1 MPDVEL
7 IYYVAQSRDGFIAGP
22 DGELDWLH
30 AVESTGE
37 DYGYTE
43 FLAGIDGLV
52 MGRVTCEVA
61 RSFGPWPYGE
71 RPAWVLTRQAA
82 FDRSGLPGAVQV
94 GAFAPPDVLNAAA
107 SMKLRRL
114 WLVGGGELAARFA
127 AQGLL
132 DELVL
137 STLPCRLGQGIGLFG
152 DSPQMLEHFV
162 PEGAPHAWP
171 NGLTQQRYRARR

>member
-1 MPDVEL
+1 MRDVEL
-7 IYYVAQSRDGFIAGP
+7 ICYVAQSCDGFIAGP
-22 DGELDWLH
+22 NGELDWLH
-30 AVESTGE
+30 AVESPGE
-37 DYGYTE
+37 DCGCAE
-43 FLAGIDGLV
+43 FLSGIDGLV

-82 FDRSGLPGAVQV
+82 LARRGLPGVVQV
-94 GAFAPPDVLNAAA
+94 GAFTPPDVLNTAA

-114 WLVGGGELAARFA
+114 WLVGGGELAAQFA
-127 AQGLL
+127 AQNLL

-137 STLPCRLGQGIGLFG
+137 STVPCRLGKGIGLFG
-152 DSPQMLEHFV
+152 ASPQVLDGFV
-162 PEGAPHAWP
+162 PEAAPRAWP

>member
-1 MPDVEL
+1 MPEVEL

-22 DGELDWLH
+22 NGELDWLH
-30 AVESTGE
+30 AVESPGE
-37 DYGYTE
+37 DYGYAG

-61 RSFGPWPYGE
+61 RSFGPWPYAE
-71 RPAWVLTRQAA
+71 RPAWVLTRRVA
-82 FDRSGLPGAVQV
+82 FDRGGLPDVVQV
-94 GAFAPPDVLNAAA
+94 GAFTPHHVLNAAA

-114 WLVGGGELAARFA
+114 WLVGGGELAAQFA

-137 STLPCRLGQGIGLFG
+137 STVPCRLGQGIGLFG
-152 DSPQMLEHFV
+152 DSPQMLGHFV
-162 PEGAPHAWP
+162 PGGAPRVWP

>member
-1 MPDVEL
+1 MREVEL
-7 IYYVAQSRDGFIAGP
+7 SYYVAQSRDGFIAGP
-22 DGELDWLH
+22 NGELDWLH
-30 AVESTGE
+30 AVESPGE
-37 DYGYTE
+37 DYGYAA
-43 FLAGIDGLV
+43 FLAGIDALV
-52 MGRVTCEVA
+52 MGRVTCQVA

-82 FDRSGLPGAVQV
+82 FDCCGLPDVVQV
-94 GAFAPPDVLNAAA
+94 GAFTPHDVVNAAA

-114 WLVGGGELAARFA
+114 WLVGGGELAAQFA

-137 STLPCRLGQGIGLFG
+137 STLPCRLVQGIGLFG
-152 DSPQMLEHFV
+152 DSPQTFAHFV
-162 PEGAPHAWP
+162 PEAAPRTWP

>member
-1 MPDVEL
+1 MREVEL

-22 DGELDWLH
+22 NGELDWLH
-30 AVESTGE
+30 AVESPGE
-37 DYGYTE
+37 DYGYAA

-82 FDRSGLPGAVQV
+82 FDCSGLPGVVQV
-94 GAFAPPDVLNAAA
+94 GAFTPPDVLNAAN
-107 SMKLRRL
+107 SMTLRRL
-114 WLVGGGELAARFA
+114 WLVGGGQLAAQFA
-127 AQGLL
+127 VQGLL

-137 STLPCRLGQGIGLFG
+137 STLPCRLGAGIGVFG
-152 DSPQMLEHFV
+152 DSPQMLERFV
-162 PEGAPHAWP
+162 PEGAPRAWP